1 MPTRT
6 YDCGCQAGRAIVV
19 AVMSQQDNGSSQSNS
34 NFLLTPDGY
43 SFWQDENSSSDDR
56 KEAEEKAQLDVGSF
70 NFDSSFTS
78 SQFPF
83 EFESSNSSLTA
94 EVETIRQ
101 QLGVDAKPE
110 LATQVGLKSES
121 LAKIES
127 ETEVEAEIEIE
138 KDRNLQAVVSGA
150 TNNLDTP
157 VDWTRL
163 NDSVQ
168 TIPAPLVEKISNEK
182 SGNVRVDAPEAIAQ
196 ETQPDVASVLVSDV
210 VKQESREAIAP
221 ETQPDV
227 ASVPVSDVVKQESR
241 EAIAQ
246 ETQPDVGNA
255 EVEPA
260 KSLTDS
266 NEKPSFDADES
277 DEFDFSRLE
286 QEKGNPPTAEAKTSS
301 TQPSA
306 KNEMPTADA
315 AQDVSDPEEQLSNLL
330 QFHPNRA
337 AAKGT
342 LISLARPSGAKNND
356 QSDTSESVQS
366 KIDNNQQLNGPR
378 YQNRPRENQPAKD
391 AVKKSAPTSLSQYW
405 LKSLEQNFPG
415 DTTER
420 VSDNWGLAHHT
431 SWDIEA
437 SLTEQKP
444 LTNTETQFWKRDGVG
459 EVTWFLDQNGV
470 GWSRV
475 GSDGLFR
482 SSDGGE
488 CVVSIVVDESR
499 LQIEDCD
506 GSILIISMDGNY
518 TARKENRSRE
528 EKMRTLMDVFALVDV
543 NHDERLSLA
552 EIEEALEKCEPKD
565 KDLVRSLRTHFK
577 RIEWAKRGT
586 YGQSSQGL
594 SLREILD
601 FTATE
606 KHCVDDINETLLAQV
621 ESIVE
626 FADPVR
632 SGLANLDQLS
642 HSMRRLNLP
651 PRLRTALEMLLD
663 RLEELGLMR
672 AYGYN
677 ISWQPSRQSVRLMLC
692 NLYKQVRSLD
702 EASDKNWAHYE
713 LDAHQPDLFGDKDN
727 IRSSIVP
734 AALKNCPTSNQSFLA
749 VVAAVIAHDPQLVLK
764 MIRKSDNGA
773 FVVTFP
779 SDPHLPVRII
789 SPTHKEI
796 QEYGSNDRF
805 GIWTLLLAK
814 AFNEYVQQ
822 KRASQQLIP
831 KDERVLVD
839 SLEQVCQLFCS
850 RPISSTQLN
859 CSPDEIE
866 KLLKKTWLSNKP
878 MLVCRFPSI
887 TKDCPDAVLNHT
899 FAITSFDA
907 DSGTFT
913 LFNPHLASEL
923 VLNAESMQQQ
933 FQILVYSN

>member
-1 MPTRT
+1 
-6 YDCGCQAGRAIVV
+6 
-19 AVMSQQDNGSSQSNS
+19 MSQQDNGSSQSNS

-43 SFWQDENSSSDDR
+43 SFWQDENSSSDDK
-56 KEAEEKAQLDVGSF
+56 KEAEEKTQLDVGSF
-70 NFDSSFTS
+70 NFDSSFNS
-78 SQFPF
+78 SQFSF
-83 EFESSNSSLTA
+83 EFESSNSSLSA

-101 QLGVDAKPE
+101 QLGVDAQPE
-110 LATQVGLKSES
+110 LGTQVGPKSES
-121 LAKIES
+121 QAKLES
-127 ETEVEAEIEIE
+127 ETETEVGVGAEIG
-138 KDRNLQAVVSGA
+138 RNLQAVVS
-150 TNNLDTP
+150 
-157 VDWTRL
+157 
-163 NDSVQ
+163 
-168 TIPAPLVEKISNEK
+168 
-182 SGNVRVDAPEAIAQ
+182 EA
-196 ETQPDVASVLVSDV
+196 TQPDVASVLVSDL
-210 VKQESREAIAP
+210 VKQERREVIAQ
-221 ETQPDV
+221 EIQPDV
-227 ASVPVSDVVKQESR
+227 ARVLVNDVVSQERR

-246 ETQPDVGNA
+246 TVQPDVRNA
-255 EVEPA
+255 EVAPA
-260 KSLTDS
+260 KSLTVS
-266 NEKPSFDADES
+266 NEKPRLDADGY
-277 DEFDFSRLE
+277 DFSRLE
-286 QEKGNPPTAEAKTSS
+286 QEKRNPPTAEAKTSS

-315 AQDVSDPEEQLSNLL
+315 AQDVFNPNEQPSNLL
-330 QFHPNRA
+330 QFHPSHA
-337 AAKGT
+337 ASKGT
-342 LISLARPSGAKNND
+342 LLLLARPSGAKNND
-356 QSDTSESVQS
+356 NQSGTSESVQS
-366 KIDNNQQLNGPR
+366 RIDSINQQLKVPK

-391 AVKKSAPTSLSQYW
+391 AGQKSASIPLSQYW

-415 DTTER
+415 DPTER
-420 VSDNWGLAHHT
+420 VSDNWGLSHNT
-431 SWDIEA
+431 SWDLEA

-475 GSDGLFR
+475 DTDGLFR

-506 GSILIISMDGNY
+506 GSILIISIDGIY
-518 TARKENRSRE
+518 SARKENRSRE

-586 YGQSSQGL
+586 YGQASQGL
-594 SLREILD
+594 SLQEILD

-606 KHCVDDINETLLAQV
+606 KHCVNDINETLLAQV

-632 SGLANLDQLS
+632 SGLVNLDQLS

-651 PRLRTALEMLLD
+651 TRLRTALEMLLD
-663 RLEELGLMR
+663 RLEELALMR

-677 ISWQPSRQSVRLMLC
+677 IGWQPSRQCVRLMLC
-692 NLYKQVRSLD
+692 DLYKQVRSLD
-702 EASDKNWAHYE
+702 ESSDKSWAHYE
-713 LDAHQPDLFGDKDN
+713 LDAHQPDLFGDKGN
-727 IRSSIVP
+727 IRASIVP
-734 AALKNCPTSNQSFLA
+734 AALKNCPALNQSFLA

-773 FVVTFP
+773 FVLTFP

-814 AFNEYVQQ
+814 AFNQYVEQ
-822 KRASQQLIP
+822 KRARQQLIP
-831 KDERVLVD
+831 KDERVLID
-839 SLEQVCQLFCS
+839 SIEQICMLFCS
-850 RPISSTQLN
+850 QPISSRELN
-859 CSPDEIE
+859 GSPDEIE
-866 KLLKKTWLSNKP
+866 KLLKNNWLSNKP

-887 TKDCPDAVLNHT
+887 TKDCPDAALNHT
-899 FAITSFDA
+899 FAITSFDS
-907 DSGTFT
+907 DSGMIS

-923 VLNAESMQQQ
+923 VLNAESMMQQ